1 MHVRSRTASIVWKA
15 CIVASGIVGLAMTSG
30 LLDGTFDLRF
40 LCMFTNLSN
49 IAVAVYF
56 ICALVALSHDKDLVT
71 YAHIPKMVVTMG
83 ITLTFLIAHF
93 MLSGMLTW
101 GGTLHVDMLLL
112 HYVVPIM
119 TILDWVLF
127 DEKGLMGRKEPLIW
141 TVEPLVYLA
150 AVEVLVNV
158 FGISV
163 GGGMGD
169 SRYPY
174 PFLDA
179 TSLNW
184 PTVIG
189 FILAVFVAFIALG
202 SAWVALDRHL
212 AKRAQGTSGCSE

>member
-1 MHVRSRTASIVWKA
+1 MRVKSRTASIVWKA
-15 CIVASGIVGLAMTSG
+15 CIVASGVVGLAMTSG

-56 ICALVALSHDKDLVT
+56 ICALVALSRDKNLVT
-71 YAHIPKMVVTMG
+71 YAHTPKMIVTMG

-127 DEKGLMGRKEPLIW
+127 DEKGLMGRKEPLVW

-158 FGISV
+158 FDVSV

-179 TSLNW
+179 SSLGW

-189 FILAVFVAFIALG
+189 FIIAVTVAFVALG
-202 SAWVALDRHL
+202 FVWVAIDRRL
-212 AKRAQGTSGCSE
+212 AKRAQGTSGLSK